1 MGTVYDKLVDQ
12 AEAMVNI
19 INKKYIAGNRMAYL
33 ALLSGVGS
41 CRIESYPGAG
51 HNYQAVVDAIHN
63 CYARDNT
70 SGIDTGYRDGLYAMI
85 HVAGSFPAL
94 QTLMNILFYQLKK
107 EKEGKAQF
115 KIDIQ
120 EVIDKVNMLISE
132 NCASY
137 EKENLSFG
145 SWLERNSK
153 FAYENYGIKLGKEAF
168 G

>member
-33 ALLSGVGS
+33 ALLSGVGC

-85 HVAGSFPAL
+85 NVAGSFPAL

-120 EVIDKVNMLISE
+120 EVMSKVNLLISE
-132 NCASY
+132 NRVSY
-137 EKENLSFG
+137 EKEYISFG

-153 FAYENYGIKLGKEAF
+153 FAYENYGIKLG
-168 G
+168 

>member
-19 INKKYIAGNRMAYL
+19 INKKYVAGNRMAYL

-51 HNYQAVVDAIHN
+51 HN

-85 HVAGSFPAL
+85 KVAGSFSAL

-120 EVIDKVNMLISE
+120 EVMSKVNLLISE
-132 NCASY
+132 NRVSY
-137 EKENLSFG
+137 EKEYISFD

>member
-1 MGTVYDKLVDQ
+1 M
-12 AEAMVNI
+12 
-19 INKKYIAGNRMAYL
+19 
-33 ALLSGVGS
+33 
-41 CRIESYPGAG
+41 
-51 HNYQAVVDAIHN
+51 
-63 CYARDNT
+63 
-70 SGIDTGYRDGLYAMI
+70 GYRDGLYAMI

-137 EKENLSFG
+137 EKKISLLVAGLKETVNL
-145 SWLERNSK
+145 LMK
-153 FAYENYGIKLGKEAF
+153 TMA
-168 G
+168 

>member
-1 MGTVYDKLVDQ
+1 MGPVYDKLVDQ

-19 INKKYIAGNRMAYL
+19 INKKYVAGNRMAYL

-85 HVAGSFPAL
+85 KVAGSFSAL

-120 EVIDKVNMLISE
+120 EVMSKVNLLISE
-132 NCASY
+132 NRVSY
-137 EKENLSFG
+137 EKEYISFD